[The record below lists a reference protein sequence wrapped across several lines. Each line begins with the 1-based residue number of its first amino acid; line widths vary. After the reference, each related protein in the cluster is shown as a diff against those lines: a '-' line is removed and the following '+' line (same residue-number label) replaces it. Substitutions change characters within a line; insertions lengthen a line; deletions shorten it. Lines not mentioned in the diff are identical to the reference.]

1 MELHQLRYFIAVVE
15 SGTFTAAAE
24 AVRISQSGVSTQLQ
38 KLEREL
44 GVSLIDRT
52 ARRVSLT
59 PAGERLVPYARAAL
73 AAVDDVTSAANDIR
87 GLVTGSLRVA
97 TVAGLNWHPLF
108 DAVAAVHT
116 EHPGIDLRLHEGTS
130 DALIAETRGGTV
142 DVAIAAWSGAAPEGV
157 RSAVVFDDPTV
168 AVVGTRHP
176 WAARTL
182 IRPAEIARAELI
194 ALPFGTGARTA
205 LDGLLSRAGSERVTP
220 RWEVSSPVS
229 VQMLASRGVGVGI
242 VSATT
247 AEDWD
252 GVIAIPIADDRARS
266 QLGVIWQPRPSH
278 AAAAF
283 LDLLLP
289 RSNPQ
294 AALPR

>member
-1 MELHQLRYFIAVVE
+1 MELHQLRYFIAVVD

-38 KLEREL
+38 KFEREL
-44 GVSLIDRT
+44 GVTLIDRT

-59 PAGERLVPYARAAL
+59 PAGEKLLPYARAAL

-97 TVAGLNWHPLF
+97 TVTGLNWPPLF

-130 DALIAETRGGTV
+130 DALIAEVRGGTV
-142 DVAIAAWSGAAPEGV
+142 DVAIAAWSGTAPEGV
-157 RSAVVFDDPTV
+157 PSAVVFDDPTV
-168 AVVGTRHP
+168 AIVGASHT
-176 WAARTL
+176 WAARSFV
-182 IRPAEIARAELI
+182 RPAEIARAELI
-194 ALPFGTGARTA
+194 ALPSGTGARTA
-205 LDGLLSRAGSERVTP
+205 LDGLLARAGMERVAP
-220 RWEVSSPVS
+220 RWEVSSPVG

-247 AEDWD
+247 AEGWD
-252 GVIAIPIADDRARS
+252 GVIAVPISDDRARS
-266 QLGVIWQPRPSH
+266 QLGVVWQPHPNH

-283 LDLLLP
+283 LDRLLP
-289 RSNPQ
+289 RSDPQ
-294 AALPR
+294 AR